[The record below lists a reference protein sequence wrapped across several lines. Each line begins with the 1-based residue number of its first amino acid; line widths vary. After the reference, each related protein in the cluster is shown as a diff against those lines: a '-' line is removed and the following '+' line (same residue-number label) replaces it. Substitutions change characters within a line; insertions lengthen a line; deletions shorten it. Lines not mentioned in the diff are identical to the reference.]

1 MVMETFISKPYQYQ
15 NLIVIVTI
23 VLQDVTAGVNW
34 VNGMRDLSVLY
45 IYISTTCESTIILN
59 KKIN

>member
-45 IYISTTCESTIILN
+45 IYIYQPHVNLPLS
-59 KKIN
+59 

>member
-1 MVMETFISKPYQYQ
+1 MLVVMETFISKPYQYQ

-45 IYISTTCESTIILN
+45 IYIN
-59 KKIN
+59 HV

>member
-15 NLIVIVTI
+15 NPIVIVTI

-45 IYISTTCESTIILN
+45 IYIN
-59 KKIN
+59 HM